1 MARSR
6 VHRRKSHHKRKGSKR
21 HRTRRHRSRR
31 MRGGDGK
38 LNEKCRWNSNTLE
51 NECDAYLRC
60 ESNKCVSINKD
71 KSTNNDTASRYQIF

>member
-31 MRGGDGK
+31 MRQRGGVGEPCNNNGYDRVNYKQCVDGWCMSSGLK
-38 LNEKCRWNSNTLE
+38 AGPGTCQPFGDS
-51 NECDAYLRC
+51 A
-60 ESNKCVSINKD
+60 
-71 KSTNNDTASRYQIF
+71 